1 MKVSLA
7 ETNYFKE
14 MLKDNGNK
22 TSKSFN
28 LFKIIGKLDR

>member
-14 MLKDNGNK
+14 MLKDNDYK
-22 TSKSFN
+22 TLKSFYV
-28 LFKIIGKLDR
+28 LKI

>member
-22 TSKSFN
+22 TLKSFN
-28 LFKIIGKLDR
+28 LLEF